1 MVFTLKGW
9 RRLLGLLK
17 EPAASS
23 AKLAAYAARLKA
35 QRKDFQSD
43 AWSHDRTVSK
53 RLYANYDEYVAH
65 QVDKLDNLGGE
76 AFANSEKAV
85 QRFRQR
91 FEIIDHLPPHGSVLC
106 LGARRGEE
114 VKAFI
119 ELGHFAIGIDL
130 NPGAAPEFVV
140 VGDFHALN
148 FADESIDCV
157 YMNCLDHAWDLDKIL
172 SEIRRVLK
180 MEGVFVADIVHG
192 YEEGF
197 AVGNH
202 DTMHWAK
209 ARDFSEHIAQ
219 LGALRLESFRDLADH
234 GSPQWT
240 QAVMRKI

>member
-1 MVFTLKGW
+1 MVLTSKGW
-9 RRLLGLLK
+9 RQFFSLFK
-17 EPAASS
+17 DPTPS
-23 AKLAAYAARLKA
+23 AEKLAAFAARMKA
-35 QRKDFQSD
+35 QREEFQSD
-43 AWSHDRTVSK
+43 NWGHDGTISK
-53 RLYANYDEYVAH
+53 RRYADYDEYTAH
-65 QVDKLDNLGGE
+65 QVDKLDSLGGE
-76 AFANSEKAV
+76 AFVNAEKAV
-85 QRFRQR
+85 RLFRKR
-91 FEIIDHLPPHGSVLC
+91 FELIDQLTPHGSVLC

-148 FADESIDCV
+148 FADDSVDCV

-180 MEGVFVADIVHG
+180 AEGLFVADIVYG

-202 DTMHWAK
+202 DTMHWTK
-209 ARDFSEHIAQ
+209 ARDFCELIAS
-219 LGALRLESFRDLADH
+219 LGGLKVETFRDLSEH

-240 QAVMRKI
+240 QAVMRKV